1 MLSYRHSFHA
11 GNHADVLK
19 HTVESLII
27 ESLKEKDKPFL
38 YLDTHAGAGRY
49 QIGSGH
55 AERTGEYLEGIAR
68 IWQQDDLPAELEA
81 YLDVKVENG
90 NLVLGLNNT
99 SQKIISLF
107 KDQDWKIKAKVSCP
121 DMERINLSGAAKLT
135 MLDEFR
141 VSSLDIKVSGASSLD
156 RALFKGDGNISLIAS
171 GASHAELELS
181 GNYSSAEIRC
191 SGASNLYVS
200 GGKYDR
206 CYIDASGAS
215 DMEMEN
221 VGFADVSVELSG
233 ASKLLLSGS
242 ADFLNVDAGGAS
254 SCKAASLV
262 ADRARV
268 EASGASSVTVNA
280 KSMDYTDISRS
291 SSFINR
297 R

>member
-1 MLSYRHSFHA
+1 MRKIFLLVAVFAMMLPSMISAAGKDSGEVIAKEFILEDFDGLKA
-11 GNHADVLK
+11 GNRFDVELE
-19 HTVESLII
+19 HSSWYSVTV
-27 ESLKEKDKPFL
+27 
-38 YLDTHAGAGRY
+38 T
-49 QIGSGH
+49 
-55 AERTGEYLEGIAR
+55 
-68 IWQQDDLPAELEA
+68 LPAELEA

-107 KDQDWKIKAKVSCP
+107 
-121 DMERINLSGAAKLT
+121 RINLSGAAKLT

-156 RALFKGDGNISLIAS
+156 RALFKGDGNISLNAS

-181 GNYSSAEIRC
+181 GNY
-191 SGASNLYVS
+191 S

-262 ADRARV
+262 VDRARV

-291 SSFINR
+291 SSFRNR

>member
-1 MLSYRHSFHA
+1 M
-11 GNHADVLK
+11 
-19 HTVESLII
+19 
-27 ESLKEKDKPFL
+27 
-38 YLDTHAGAGRY
+38 
-49 QIGSGH
+49 
-55 AERTGEYLEGIAR
+55 
-68 IWQQDDLPAELEA
+68 
-81 YLDVKVENG
+81 KVENG

-107 KDQDWKIKAKVSCP
+107 KDKDWKIKAKVSCP
-121 DMERINLSGAAKLT
+121 DMERIHLSGAAKLT

-141 VSSLDIKVSGASSLD
+141 VSSLDIKVSGVDIKVSGASSLD
-156 RALFKGDGNISLIAS
+156 RALFKGDGNISLNAS

-181 GNYSSAEIRC
+181 GNYSSAEIKC

-262 ADRARV
+262 AAGWRHREPPV
-268 EASGASSVTVNA
+268 
-280 KSMDYTDISRS
+280 
-291 SSFINR
+291 
-297 R
+297 

>member
-1 MLSYRHSFHA
+1 MRKVFLLVAVFAMMLPSMISAADKDSGEVIAKEFILEDFDGLKA
-11 GNHADVLK
+11 GNRFDVELE
-19 HTVESLII
+19 HSSWYSVTV
-27 ESLKEKDKPFL
+27 
-38 YLDTHAGAGRY
+38 T
-49 QIGSGH
+49 
-55 AERTGEYLEGIAR
+55 
-68 IWQQDDLPAELEA
+68 LPAELEA

-107 KDQDWKIKAKVSCP
+107 KDKDWKIKAKVNCP
-121 DMERINLSGAAKLT
+121 DMERIHLSGAAKLT

-156 RALFKGDGNISLIAS
+156 RALFKGDGNISLNAS

-291 SSFINR
+291 SSFRNR